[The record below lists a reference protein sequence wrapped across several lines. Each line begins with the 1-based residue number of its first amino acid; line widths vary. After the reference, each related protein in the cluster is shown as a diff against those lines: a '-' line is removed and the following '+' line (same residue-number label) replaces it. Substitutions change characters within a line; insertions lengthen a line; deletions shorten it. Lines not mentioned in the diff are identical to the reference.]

1 MRGKRREVKIGIRK
15 KGKQEKK
22 KKQERGRRK
31 ENTGKKKMKRK
42 NRKEEEGKKTQEIG
56 RRKEKQ
62 EEDLKW
68 YDHSKNITI
77 FKQLKIPES
86 KFFDSKRNHQ

>member
-1 MRGKRREVKIGIRK
+1 MGIRK
-15 KGKQEKK
+15 KRKIGKE

-31 ENTGKKKMKRK
+31 ENTGKKKKIRK

-68 YDHSKNITI
+68 YNHNKNITI
-77 FKQLKIPES
+77 FK
-86 KFFDSKRNHQ
+86 